1 MPDSELEALMIIF
14 VPAAV
19 AGGIPK
25 RSKKGRRIVPNANP
39 SNPPNNQTKKEIN
52 SKLNNFQAG
61 KSTKINKFSIS
72 KKTPDMSY

>member
-25 RSKKGRRIVPNANP
+25 GV
-39 SNPPNNQTKKEIN
+39 KKEDVLSPMLIPQIHLIIQQKK
-52 SKLNNFQAG
+52 KLTAN
-61 KSTKINKFSIS
+61 
-72 KKTPDMSY
+72 